1 MMAVWFK
8 IFWMETIMNKPTWIV
23 SGIVILSGVA
33 AAFNGHVITEGPITV
48 TIGEVK
54 GVSQYDT
61 PYPVEVSIKN
71 AGDQT
76 VAVAL
81 EVRDLVDEF
90 ACVGDNRKS
99 VSVAAGKTESV
110 EFRIA
115 SAPGAF
121 AALYPVH
128 VYATF
133 ELAGKQQSIHCVQ
146 IFATA
151 FEPKKTAD
159 IPAVIV
165 VPADGSVVLTDIRS
179 QQVLWQ
185 YFDKPMVSQ
194 PIGWRGMVESSGA
207 SFDIY
212 DITRGT
218 TKKSIAMHP
227 TWRGGAGTIFAQY
240 KIKLPD
246 TKPIT
251 LFFSIAIRDITPPEP
266 SSDGVT
272 FRVWVGDKALFE
284 KHTDSKIWIDDTAD
298 LSEFAG
304 REITLRLECHPG
316 PKKDTTCDSAFWGDP
331 MIVSGQQLVTEPR
344 PLLFKPFRFDLD
356 NGFSATIVGG
366 PSGIFD
372 GTISFERNG
381 KSLTAKGLAASI
393 LNKKVGSGGL
403 VVKNVRYDYKESVK
417 QLQMV
422 HSLLLNGRPFELVTN
437 VSVVGPGLRIKID
450 SPERITDLTTG
461 AFDATAKKVYY
472 GHGYCIVK
480 PQPFRAGFGGHNLA
494 TSHVGMD
501 FDNGLSLLVAMDN
514 PPDYFEVS
522 PEQKIYAL
530 HTHMNAILTFVPSDK
545 GAFDCAIRY
554 RPLYDKKPSPGVAR
568 KAGRFVFDV
577 WGGRYSDIAD
587 TMKRLI
593 DYGLTDSLLTL
604 HVWQRWGYDYRLPD
618 INPPDPKLGTV
629 EDMLR
634 IDAVCRAKD
643 IPWGLH
649 DNYIDFYPD
658 ATDYSY
664 DHIAFT
670 EDGRP
675 VKAWLNEGR
684 GAQSYR
690 WRPDHIMPFV
700 KRNLEWIKPNLRPTH
715 YFIDVFTSI
724 NMFDFYDRTGAFHSM
739 LETRKYWGESFRW
752 IQEYLGPGTITTSE
766 AGDDQLVGWLDGAD
780 CQHMQLSATGGSFHN
795 RVTCADW
802 ERVPWF
808 DAVLHDKFIQ
818 HGVGYPGRYEG
829 GRSTRDHGIESDDY
843 ISDELLLG
851 HAMMIDRNGFVG
863 NGAIRKYWL
872 AQDFVR
878 SIAMAKLTGVE
889 YVGGDIHRQIVSWDN
904 GARVF
909 VNRGEKD
916 WAVEGR
922 ILPMYGYYAVNGK
935 IESGIERIDGSIV
948 ERSSDG
954 KGTTYFN
961 GRGFTSDSTLAIRPS
976 VKAIEVVAPRK
987 FKMPI
992 QWQAT
997 ESAPKDL
1004 SIFVHFKSDKA
1015 QRRDKIAF
1023 QADHNPKVG
1032 TGSWKGEVVTLDDRV
1047 LDVPADA
1054 AAGAYSV
1061 EVGLWDPA
1069 GSRRYRLVGKD
1080 DDEMSYRVGTLYVD
1094 ASGGLR
1100 FEPQAD
1106 DSPAS
1111 GLRWGGGRVATNF
1124 GAITTSGAIRC
1135 QVADQQVIVTPLPQ
1149 RRDFTV
1155 ELDLAKLAGS
1165 GRSADTIT
1173 AIDHEGREL
1182 GSIQGRVS
1190 SSKISFEIDDKAFA
1204 YRVKIKN

>member
-1 MMAVWFK
+1 MMKRFK
-8 IFWMETIMNKPTWIV
+8 CIFTLWIIF
-23 SGIVILSGVA
+23 SIYSGVW
-33 AAFNGHVITEGPITV
+33 AFNGHVGTAGPVTV

-54 GVSQYDT
+54 GVSRYDT
-61 PYPVEVSIKN
+61 PYPVMVSVKN
-71 AGDQT
+71 TGGET
-76 VAVAL
+76 LSVTM

-90 ACVGDNRKS
+90 KCVGENRKTIS
-99 VSVAAGKTESV
+99 VSGGKTESV
-110 EFRIA
+110 QFQIA
-115 SAPGAF
+115 SSPGAF

-128 VYATF
+128 VYASF
-133 ELAGKQQSIHCVQ
+133 ESGGKKQTIHCVQ
-146 IFATA
+146 IFETV
-151 FEPKKTAD
+151 FEPKRSIAD
-159 IPAVIV
+159 IADV
-165 VPADGSVVLTDIRS
+165 VTIPADGAVLLTDIRS
-179 QQVLWQ
+179 QQILWQ

-194 PIGWRGMVESSGA
+194 PIGWRGSVESSGA
-207 SFDIY
+207 NFEIY
-212 DITRGT
+212 DITRDT
-218 TKKSIAMHP
+218 TKKSLAMHP
-227 TWRGGAGTIFAQY
+227 TWRNGAGTIFAQY

-251 LFFSIAIRDITPPEP
+251 FSFSNAIRDITPPEP
-266 SSDGVT
+266 PSDGVT
-272 FRVWVGDKALFE
+272 FRVWVGDKTVYE
-284 KHTDSKIWIDDTAD
+284 KHTDSKIWIDGAAD

-304 REITLRLECHPG
+304 QEILLRMECHPG

-331 MIVSGQQLVTEPR
+331 VIASGGQTGVETREMQSPKAF
-344 PLLFKPFRFDLD
+344 LFALADGYK
-356 NGFSATIVGG
+356 ATVVGG
-366 PSGIFD
+366 PHGIFD
-372 GTISFERNG
+372 GAISFGRNG
-381 KSLTAKGLAASI
+381 RILTSKGLAVSI
-393 LNKKVGSGGL
+393 LNQKVGVRPSGIII
-403 VVKNVRYDYKESVK
+403 NNIRYDYNSTAGC
-417 QLQMV
+417 LRMIHSMV
-422 HSLLLNGRPFELVTN
+422 ANGRPFELVAD
-437 VSVVGPGLRIKID
+437 VFVEGPGLRIKVEC
-450 SPERITDLTTG
+450 PERITDLTTG
-461 AFDATAKKVYY
+461 AFDQTAEKVYY

-480 PQPFRAGFGGHNLA
+480 PQAFRAGFGGHNLA
-494 TSHVGMD
+494 TSHVGFE
-501 FDNGLSLLVAMDN
+501 FDNGMSLLVATDN
-514 PPDYFEVS
+514 PPDYFEVL
-522 PEQKIYAL
+522 PERKIYSL
-530 HTHMNAILTFVPSDK
+530 HTHMNATLTLLPSDK

-618 INPPDPKLGTV
+618 INPPDPSMGTV
-629 EDMLR
+629 EDMLK
-634 IDAVCRAKD
+634 IDAVCRAMD

-664 DHIAFT
+664 EHIAFT

-724 NMFDFYDRTGAFHSM
+724 NMFDFYDRTGKFHSM

-752 IQEYLGPGTITTSE
+752 IQDYLGPGTITTSE

-795 RVTCADW
+795 RVVCTDW

-872 AQDFVR
+872 AQDFIR
-878 SIAMAKLTGVE
+878 NIAMAKLTGVE
-889 YVGGDIHRQIVSWDN
+889 YVGGDIHRQIVTWDN
-904 GARVF
+904 GAKVY
-909 VNRGEKD
+909 VNRGESD
-916 WAVEGR
+916 WTVADK
-922 ILPMYGYYAVNGK
+922 ILPMYGYYAVNGEN
-935 IESGIERIDGSIV
+935 ESSIERIGGAIV
-948 ERSSDG
+948 EQSKSG
-954 KGTTYFN
+954 KGMYYFN
-961 GRGFTSDSTLAIRPS
+961 GRGFTSDNALAIRPS
-976 VKAIEVVAPRK
+976 VKAIEVVGPRK

-992 QWQAT
+992 HWQAT
-997 ESAPKDL
+997 EAAPKDL
-1004 SIFVHFKSDKA
+1004 AIFVHFKSDKA

-1023 QADHNPKVG
+1023 QGDHSPKIG
-1032 TGSWKGEVVTLDDRV
+1032 TGSWKGEVVTLDDRT
-1047 LDVPADA
+1047 LDVPPDA

-1069 GSRRYRLVGKD
+1069 GSRRYSLVGAD
-1080 DDEMSYRVGTLYVD
+1080 DNEMSYRVGTLYVD
-1094 ASGGLR
+1094 TSGGLR
-1100 FEPQAD
+1100 FEPVAER
-1106 DSPAS
+1106 PMTA
-1111 GLRWGGGRVATNF
+1111 GRWGGGRGATDF
-1124 GAITTSGAIRC
+1124 GLVTTAGAVRC
-1135 QVADQQVIVTPLPQ
+1135 EVQDQQVVITPLPD
-1149 RRDFTV
+1149 RNPFTV
-1155 ELDLAKLAGS
+1155 QIDPAKLIGPN
-1165 GRSADTIT
+1165 RSIGTIT
-1173 AIDHEGREL
+1173 VVDREGKTIGEVKATT
-1182 GSIQGRVS
+1182 QGAKVT
-1190 SSKISFEIDDKAFA
+1190 FEVDDKGFA
-1204 YRVKIKN
+1204 YIIQIHGR

>member
-1 MMAVWFK
+1 M
-8 IFWMETIMNKPTWIV
+8 
-23 SGIVILSGVA
+23 
-33 AAFNGHVITEGPITV
+33 
-48 TIGEVK
+48 TIGQIN

-61 PYPVEVSIKN
+61 PYPVEVSVKN
-71 AGDQT
+71 SGGES
-76 VAVAL
+76 VAVDL

-90 ACVGDNRKS
+90 ACVGENRKS

-115 SAPGAF
+115 SAPGTF

-133 ELAGKQQSIHCVQ
+133 ESAGKQRTIHCVQ
-146 IFATA
+146 IFETA
-151 FEPKKTAD
+151 FEPKKSAD
-159 IPAVIV
+159 IPAVIA
-165 VPADGSVVLTDIRS
+165 VPADGSVSLTEVRS

-185 YFDKPMVSQ
+185 YFDKPIVSQ
-194 PIGWRGMVESSGA
+194 PVGWRGMVESSGA
-207 SFDIY
+207 SFDIF

-227 TWRGGAGTIFAQY
+227 TWRGRAGTIWAQY
-240 KIKLPD
+240 ILKLPD
-246 TKPIT
+246 TKPIV
-251 LFFSIAIRDITPPEP
+251 FSFANAIRDITPPEP
-266 SSDGVT
+266 PSDGVT
-272 FRVWVGDKALFE
+272 FRVWASGKMLYE
-284 KHTDSKIWIDDTAD
+284 KHTNSKIWIDGAAD

-331 MIVSGQQLVTEPR
+331 MIVSGQQSQPSQQTQSPKAF
-344 PLLFKPFRFDLD
+344 LFNLAD
-356 NGFSATIVGG
+356 GYTATVVGG
-366 PSGIFD
+366 PHGIFD
-372 GTISFERNG
+372 GAISFG
-381 KSLTAKGLAASI
+381 KNTQTITAKGLAASI
-393 LNKKVGSGGL
+393 LNKKIGSGGL
-403 VVKNVRYDYKESVK
+403 IVKNVRYDYKESAR

-422 HSLLLNGRPFELVTN
+422 HSILMNGRPFELIAN
-437 VSVVGPGLRIKID
+437 VFVDGPGLRIKIE

-461 AFDATAKKVYY
+461 PFEQSAEKVYY

-480 PQPFRAGFGGHNLA
+480 PQAFRAGFGGHNLA

-501 FDNGLSLLVAMDN
+501 FDNGLSLLVATDN

-522 PEQKIYAL
+522 PDQKIYAL

-577 WGGRYSDIAD
+577 WGGRYADIAD
-587 TMKRLI
+587 TMKQLI

-618 INPPDPKLGTV
+618 INPPDPSMGTV
-629 EDMLR
+629 EDMLK
-634 IDAVCRAKD
+634 IDAVCRGKD

-658 ATDYSY
+658 AADYSY

-752 IQEYLGPGTITTSE
+752 IQDYLGPGTITTSE

-795 RVTCADW
+795 RVACADW

-872 AQDFVR
+872 AQDFIR

-904 GARVF
+904 GAKVF

-916 WAVEGR
+916 WTVQGR
-922 ILPMYGYYAVNGK
+922 ILPLYGYYAVNGK
-935 IESGIERIDGSIV
+935 IESSIERINGSVV

-961 GRGFTSDSTLAIRPS
+961 GRGFTSDNTLAIRPS
-976 VKAIEVVAPRK
+976 VKNIEVVGQRK
-987 FKMPI
+987 FRMPI
-992 QWQAT
+992 HWQAT
-997 ESAPKDL
+997 EPAPKDL
-1004 SIFVHFKSDKA
+1004 AIFVHFKSDKA

-1023 QADHNPKVG
+1023 QADHNPKIG
-1032 TGSWKGEVVTLDDRV
+1032 TGLWKGDVVTLDDRV

-1054 AAGAYSV
+1054 AAGIYSV

-1069 GSRRYRLVGKD
+1069 GSRRYRLVGRD
-1080 DDEMSYRVGTLYVD
+1080 DDEMSYRVGML
-1094 ASGGLR
+1094 
-1100 FEPQAD
+1100 
-1106 DSPAS
+1106 
-1111 GLRWGGGRVATNF
+1111 
-1124 GAITTSGAIRC
+1124 
-1135 QVADQQVIVTPLPQ
+1135 
-1149 RRDFTV
+1149 
-1155 ELDLAKLAGS
+1155 
-1165 GRSADTIT
+1165 
-1173 AIDHEGREL
+1173 
-1182 GSIQGRVS
+1182 
-1190 SSKISFEIDDKAFA
+1190 
-1204 YRVKIKN
+1204 

>member
-1 MMAVWFK
+1 MKQSLRLLIGLLLFSSS
-8 IFWMETIMNKPTWIV
+8 IH
-23 SGIVILSGVA
+23 
-33 AAFNGHVITEGPITV
+33 AFNGHIVTEGPITV

-61 PYPVEVSIKN
+61 PYPVTVSVN
-71 AGDQT
+71 NSSGESL
-76 VAVAL
+76 AVAL

-99 VSVAAGKTESV
+99 ISVAAGKTESV
-110 EFRIA
+110 EFHIA

-128 VYATF
+128 VYANF
-133 ELAGKQQSIHCVQ
+133 ESGGKKQTLHCVQ
-146 IFATA
+146 IFETT
-151 FEPKKTAD
+151 FEPKKSAD
-159 IPAVIV
+159 IPAVIT
-165 VPADGSVVLTDIRS
+165 VPADGSISVVEVRS

-185 YFDKPMVSQ
+185 YFDKAVVSQ

-251 LFFSIAIRDITPPEP
+251 LSFSNAIRDITPPEP
-266 SSDGVT
+266 PSDGVT
-272 FRVWVGDKALFE
+272 FRVWVGDKILYE
-284 KHTDSKIWIDDTAD
+284 KHTDRKIWIDGVAD

-316 PKKDTTCDSAFWGDP
+316 PKRDTTCDSAFWGDP
-331 MIVSGQQLVTEPR
+331 TIVSGKAAAEAKPTEMAGLR
-344 PLLFKPFRFDLD
+344 SFRFALAD
-356 NGFSATIVGG
+356 GYTATVVGG
-366 PSGIFD
+366 PHGILD
-372 GTISFERNG
+372 GTISFEING
-381 KSLTAKGLAASI
+381 RTLTTKGLSVSI
-393 LNKKVGSGGL
+393 LNKKIGSGGL
-403 VVKNVRYDYKESVK
+403 MVKNVRYDFKESAK

-422 HSLLLNGRPFELVTN
+422 RSLLLDGRPFELVAN
-437 VSVVGPGLRIKID
+437 VSVEGPGLRIKID
-450 SPERITDLTTG
+450 SPERITDLATG
-461 AFDATAKKVYY
+461 SFDRMAEKVYY

-480 PQPFRAGFGGHNLA
+480 PQAFRAGFGGHNLA

-501 FDNGLSLLVAMDN
+501 FDNGLSLLVATDN

-530 HTHMNAILTFVPSDK
+530 HTHENAILTFVPSDK

-554 RPLYDKKPSPGVAR
+554 RPLYDKKASPGVAR

-593 DYGLTDSLLTL
+593 DFGLTDSLLTL

-618 INPPDPKLGTV
+618 IIPPDPSLGTV
-629 EDMLR
+629 EDMLK
-634 IDAVCRAKD
+634 IGSVCRAHD

-658 ATDYSY
+658 ATGYSY

-690 WRPDHIMPFV
+690 WRPDRIMPFV
-700 KRNLEWIKPNLRPTH
+700 QRNLEWIKPNLRPTH

-739 LETRKYWGESFRW
+739 LETRKHWGECFRW

-795 RVTCADW
+795 RVACADW

-872 AQDFVR
+872 AQDFIR
-878 SIAMAKLTGVE
+878 GIAMAKLAGVQ
-889 YVGGDIHRQIVSWDN
+889 YVEGDIHRQIVTWDN
-904 GARVF
+904 GSRVY

-916 WAVEGR
+916 WTVEGR

-935 IESGIERIDGSIV
+935 IESSIERIASSIV
-948 ERSSDG
+948 EQSTDG
-954 KGTTYFN
+954 KGTRYFN
-961 GRGFTSDSTLAIRPS
+961 GRGFASDNILAIRPS
-976 VKAIEVVAPRK
+976 VKAIEVVGPRK

-992 QWQAT
+992 HWQAT
-997 ESAPKDL
+997 EPAPKDL

-1015 QRRDKIAF
+1015 ERRDKIAF
-1023 QADHNPKVG
+1023 QADHSPRIG
-1032 TGSWKGEVVTLDDRV
+1032 TGSWKGDVVTLDERV
-1047 LDVPADA
+1047 LDVPAHTT
-1054 AAGAYSV
+1054 AGAYSV

-1080 DDEMSYRVGTLYVD
+1080 DDEMSYRVGMLHVD
-1094 ASGGLR
+1094 SSGGLR
-1100 FEPQAD
+1100 FEPQTD
-1106 DSPAS
+1106 ENPAS
-1111 GLRWGGGRVATNF
+1111 ESRWGGGRAATNF
-1124 GAITTSGAIRC
+1124 GAVVTTGAIRC
-1135 QVADQQVIVTPLPQ
+1135 QIQDQQIVVTPLPQ
-1149 RRDFTV
+1149 RKAFWV
-1155 ELDLAKLAGS
+1155 ELDMALLVGP
-1165 GRSADTIT
+1165 GRSVGSIT
-1173 AIDHEGREL
+1173 AVDRVGNTISEVTGFTN
-1182 GSIQGRVS
+1182 GSKV
-1190 SSKISFEIDDKAFA
+1190 SFEIDDSVFA
-1204 YRVKIKN
+1204 LKIQLVGKKS